1 MDITGRTA
9 FAQEASQINENL
21 FSFRSDIDSIRSA
34 NQQLLQ
40 ESKTASAAE
49 VLKSVGQEVGVRTFN
64 ELLEKYGGKAYRY
77 KTSLFGNR
85 SLKDLDAKLGENI
98 IDATAEARDVVGKGL
113 SNFKN
118 RIGLPTS
125 YDLNDEVIS
134 LKDMGIG
141 YDGLEQNSHSVLSGL
156 GEDSITPEMSRT
168 VSESMMTNPETVV
181 SDESFTTFMNNR
193 IQELPRTESG
203 AIDFEADQMNF
214 QDRMNA
220 QQRDLPE
227 DMGEGIGHHTRAEI
241 GGEDA
246 LSGEA
251 RSDLEAQSRY
261 SDSLADAA
269 DTPKPKSLREQVEDE
284 ITGGRGAELEAE
296 IPSMG
301 EGLGEGVGE
310 GVLEGVGEGF
320 GMLGLDT
327 IAEGA
332 AKEGGE
338 VVGKE
343 LAGTALEGV
352 GVALDATGIF
362 APLGALFGAAGT
374 ALDVAGLYQ
383 VGKGVVDWVDEDILQ
398 KPMPSAPQLQL
409 PSQPFTISQRG
420 MGIVPNMDSLNLPS
434 SVSSGW

>member
-98 IDATAEARDVVGKGL
+98 IDATAEARDVVGKG
-113 SNFKN
+113 
-118 RIGLPTS
+118 
-125 YDLNDEVIS
+125 LNDEVIS

-246 LSGEA
+246 LSGQA
-251 RSDLEAQSRY
+251 RSDIEAQSRY
-261 SDSLADAA
+261 SDSLADAV
-269 DTPKPKSLREQVEDE
+269 DTPKPKTMREGILDE
-284 ITGGRGAELEAE
+284 ITGGKGLEAE
-296 IPSMG
+296 AELPSLG
-301 EGLGEGVGE
+301 LGLGEDIGGVGE
-310 GVLEGVGEGF
+310 GV
-320 GMLGLDT
+320 GMLGFDT
-327 IAEGA
+327 IVEGA

-352 GVALDATGIF
+352 GAALDATGIF
-362 APLGALFGAAGT
+362 APIGALFGVAGT

-398 KPMPSAPQLQL
+398 KPQPSAPLLQL